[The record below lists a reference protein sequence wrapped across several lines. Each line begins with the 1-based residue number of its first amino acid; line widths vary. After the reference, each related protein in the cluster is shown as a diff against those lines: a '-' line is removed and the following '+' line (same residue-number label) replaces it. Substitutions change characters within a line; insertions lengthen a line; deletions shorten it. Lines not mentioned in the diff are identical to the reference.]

1 MRNPREPALSVVLPA
16 YNESEAVGPLLDELR
31 KVLDAH
37 GEPYEVLVVDDGSTD
52 GMDEVLRDRQ
62 ADFPELRVVRFKKN
76 AGQTA
81 AMIAGLR
88 LARGGK
94 IVTMDADGQND
105 PADIPLLVARLED
118 HPAAFGIRV
127 KRNDAAPRRFASWF
141 ANGVRNR
148 LLGTNLRDTGCSLKA
163 FRREAVPELPPFKGM
178 HRFVP
183 SFTMMKGYKGLEV
196 PVNHRPR
203 TRGVSKYPNFGRA
216 IPALLDCLM
225 VRRIQRNLIRYE
237 IEEDR

>member
-1 MRNPREPALSVVLPA
+1 MVTMRSPR
-16 YNESEAVGPLLDELR
+16 
-31 KVLDAH
+31 
-37 GEPYEVLVVDDGSTD
+37 
-52 GMDEVLRDRQ
+52 
-62 ADFPELRVVRFKKN
+62 ADYPELRVARFKKN

-88 LARGGK
+88 LARGER

-105 PADIPLLVARLED
+105 PADIPLLLGMLKE
-118 HPAAFGIRV
+118 HPAAFGVRV
-127 KRNDAAPRRFASWF
+127 KRRDTPARRFASWF

-148 LLGTNLRDTGCSLKA
+148 LLRTDLRDTGCSLKA

-183 SFTMMKGYKGLEV
+183 SFTMMKGYKGVEV

-203 TRGVSKYPNFGRA
+203 ERGVSKYPAFGRA

-225 VRRIQRNLIRYE
+225 VRRMQRNLSRYE